1 MDTVTLRLGN
11 IIFIRP
17 VCRYIQNRYSGPQP
31 SCSANDGCDFGAKPS
46 TGLILPILCLADL
59 MAVWYYRRIAEW
71 QYVLKLLPSA
81 LVGFAVALFVDKL
94 VPPTEFKHLMG
105 SCLLVVLLVMFW
117 SDWKGKE
124 NSLSNHWWY
133 GPLFG

>member
-17 VCRYIQNRYSGPQP
+17 VCRYIQNQGIQGLSLLAVPMM
-31 SCSANDGCDFGAKPS
+31 AVTFGAKPS

-94 VPPTEFKHLMG
+94 VPPTEFKHLRE
-105 SCLLVVLLVMFW
+105 VAFW
-117 SDWKGKE
+117 
-124 NSLSNHWWY
+124 
-133 GPLFG
+133 

>member
-1 MDTVTLRLGN
+1 MDFSIWIQSPYDWGILFLSALFVGISKTGIQGLSLLAVPMMAVT
-11 IIFIRP
+11 
-17 VCRYIQNRYSGPQP
+17 
-31 SCSANDGCDFGAKPS
+31 FGAKPS

-94 VPPTEFKHLMG
+94 VPPRIQAFNGKLPFG
-105 SCLLVVLLVMFW
+105 SAACHVLVRL
-117 SDWKGKE
+117 E
-124 NSLSNHWWY
+124 R
-133 GPLFG
+133 